1 MKIQDGKQIFHEIAA
16 SLPQSLEKWMQDS
29 LNWLYLFRVNYIWNH
44 PTGRHK
50 HWAKT
55 PDGIKF
61 NWKCWVYKTGQHKN
75 WAKTPDG
82 IKLNTKSS
90 KFGVT
95 FVSFSTIT
103 GSFEDGT
110 RVNGW
115 SGWRVWRGS
124 VGVIHTNMW

>member
-55 PDGIKF
+55 PDGIK
-61 NWKCWVYKTGQHKN
+61 
-75 WAKTPDG
+75 
-82 IKLNTKSS
+82 LNTKSS

-115 SGWRVWRGS
+115 SGWSVWRGS